1 MYLGPYPPRGC
12 SGPPG
17 CRPSPHRSQ
26 RDAPIPAG
34 CPSSPALAL
43 DFLPH
48 LCPQLVNLLIDTFV
62 DRRHEFNIIVLND
75 DSEFLDHRIQCRLI
89 SHCNPNARG
98 KGSDSPSDGQGFHF
112 KVACSVPSAFC
123 GSGSVRRVAT
133 GLRPALKKD
142 CPWTCAASLPAWTLR
157 TSRLGF
163 IRGRRSFSLGFL
175 GVRRYPLRWQLLEA
189 SLGSC
194 FFCCRLNLSCL
205 DGCNSRGPRTR
216 RR

>member
-1 MYLGPYPPRGC
+1 MGGRVSGWGGRGVRWVC
-12 SGPPG
+12 IISYF
-17 CRPSPHRSQ
+17 STSSQ
-26 RDAPIPAG
+26 RCLEYP
-34 CPSSPALAL
+34 CT
-43 DFLPH
+43 
-48 LCPQLVNLLIDTFV
+48 VNLLIDTFV

-142 CPWTCAASLPAWTLR
+142 CPWTCAVSLPAWTLR